1 MKYNPNLLEGEKPC
15 SIVKSAKRLIAAV
28 VLDYYR
34 DLKNLA
40 LHPLKTRRQC
50 RLTGQ
55 CPQWILDF
63 WKQDAL
69 DFLRF
74 LYGAALAEK
83 AYEKVL
89 PLLNKAE
96 EVFYDYG
103 FDSEVAED
111 YVYFC
116 MRNNDGD
123 E

>member
-1 MKYNPNLLEGEKPC
+1 MRYNPNLLEGEKHC
-15 SIVKSAKRLIAAV
+15 HILTSTKRLVAAV
-28 VLDYYR
+28 VLSYYK
-34 DLKNLA
+34 DLKNLV
-40 LHPLKTRRQC
+40 LYPLRAKKQC

-55 CPQWILDF
+55 NVRWILDF

-69 DFLRF
+69 DFLQF

-103 FDSEVAED
+103 FDREVAED

-116 MRNNDGD
+116 MRNDDGD